1 MGNNYTMTIPSGEV
15 QSSQQT
21 KTAGWRDLSSAKFS
35 FDSPFRLGLMGN
47 QIFIAERVVRILPKK
62 RIVAFGTWEGKQVVA
77 KLFFDPQRAK
87 RHAEK
92 DAAGVK
98 VLIENKVPTP
108 GILYQG
114 LSEDKRIHVVLL
126 ERIFDSQNLEE
137 MWLDRQSLDE
147 LLPVMQ
153 AVMTEL
159 ATQHVLGLMQ
169 HDAHLKNF
177 LVTEKHIYTLDGDQ
191 IERFPQMLNKKASMQ
206 NLALFLSQLGIGLE
220 AYQEKL
226 FLYYAKL
233 RGWLLKPED
242 STFLFLEIK
251 KCNEQRW
258 QRFEKKVFRDCTD
271 FVSMSKWKAHGMY
284 NRQYTGPEFLA
295 FLQQPDM
302 LIDQAEGA
310 NVLKAGRSS
319 TVVKV
324 ELDRRTLVIK
334 RYNMKNMLHRIRRCL
349 RPTRA
354 LVSWRL
360 AQKMRLFGVRTA
372 KPVAFIENKYLGFR
386 SKSYYVTEY
395 IPGMDIGDYF
405 TAHRNDQSL
414 VSAMVTKVSVLLKSL
429 LKLEITHGDLK
440 STNILIDEKSR
451 PVFIDLDGANEHL
464 SLSGLRSAWHKEIKR
479 FLRNFNGD
487 IELQEKLKNEL
498 I

>member
-1 MGNNYTMTIPSGEV
+1 
-15 QSSQQT
+15 
-21 KTAGWRDLSSAKFS
+21 
-35 FDSPFRLGLMGN
+35 
-47 QIFIAERVVRILPKK
+47 
-62 RIVAFGTWEGKQVVA
+62 
-77 KLFFDPQRAK
+77 
-87 RHAEK
+87 

-114 LSEDKRIHVVLL
+114 VSEDKRIQVVLL

-137 MWLDRQSLDE
+137 LWLDRQSLDE

-169 HDAHLKNF
+169 NDAHLKNF
-177 LVTEKHIYTLDGDQ
+177 LATEKHIYTLDGDQ
-191 IERFPQMLNKKASMQ
+191 IQRFPEMLNKKTSMQ
-206 NLALFLSQLGIGLE
+206 NLALFLAQLGVGLD

-233 RGWLLKPED
+233 RGWLLKLED
-242 STFLFLEIK
+242 RTFLFLEIK

-258 QRFEKKVFRDCTD
+258 QRFEKKIFRDCTD
-271 FVSMSKWKAHGMY
+271 FVSLHKWKAHGMY

-295 FLQQPDM
+295 FLQHPDA
-302 LIDQAEGA
+302 LIDQVEGA
-310 NVLKAGRSS
+310 NLLKAGRSS

-386 SKSYYVTEY
+386 GKSYYVTEY
-395 IPGMDIGDYF
+395 IPGMDIGEYF
-405 TAHRNDQSL
+405 TAHRDDKSL

-440 STNILIDEKSR
+440 STNILIDEKAR

-479 FLRNFNGD
+479 FLRNFKGD